1 MSNVWSSIKS
11 SRFYREK
18 LEDTAAIAVLK
29 RGKRSLSKLKA
40 GLIGIRKKEERFPRM
55 LPLLEQHF
63 YRADEMPKCV
73 RANQNAE
80 PADVIIPIYNGYEYL
95 VRLFA
100 DLPRTGMPCRFILVD
115 DKSPD
120 ERVHELERAFLA
132 EHSNAIL
139 LENEENLGFVR
150 SVNRGLEQTRGHVAL
165 VNTDTELPDGWLL
178 RLLTPIQQ
186 NPRVGSTTPYTNSA
200 TIFSFPNFCY
210 NNPLYRNLD
219 VDTLDRY
226 FRQVKPANIEAPT
239 GVGFCMGM
247 NREAIRQVGL
257 LDAEKYTRGFGEEND
272 WCQRALKKG
281 FCNVQVENLFVYHK
295 HGGSFV
301 SEEKQRLIESHS
313 QILAKD
319 YPSYDMEVTRFI
331 QRDQNGGLRRL
342 LELLIDTHETKS
354 ILCVNHCLGGGATKY
369 LEEKK
374 QEFLAEGCCVSTL
387 AFQVKIPV
395 WTFTFE
401 NDRGQQR
408 YECWSMEE
416 ISAVCAY
423 FKFDEIYVNELVSF
437 AHLWDMQK
445 LILQLKDMQKNCRL
459 VMLMHDYFAVCP
471 STNLLNPEQIYCGM
485 PEESQCER
493 CYAKR
498 DYPAGYACPSRK
510 QWVQNWKSFLSH
522 FDEVRCFSE
531 DTKDRLKREFGEAL
545 PYTLI
550 PHQVNYLFRLD
561 KTTKTTNTLNI
572 GLLGVFTVHKGGGF
586 VKGLLRE
593 IARRQLPVRVRLIGK
608 CEELDLRE
616 FAAFSE
622 TGAYRPEE
630 LPRLVLEEDID
641 LFLLPSVWPETF
653 SYTAEEIMKLGMP
666 VVTFRLGAPA
676 ERVEKYEKGLI
687 LETEKGKGPT
697 EVAPERALKEI
708 LDFADR
714 LGLTAQRTGAKRLLY
729 VAEYISFSSRYR
741 LEHLRE
747 ELLCQGVCGELVE
760 TTTLEK
766 RLQKKGSFGIAW
778 EELAAV
784 VIYRCR
790 YTGCLPELIKEAKTH
805 GIRLVYDIDDYIFH
819 YDSIR
824 GLPFFHTEEYGDFE
838 AYTGLIHKCMEQM
851 DGFLLSTDSLEAVT
865 AMEFSEKET
874 YVNRNVASM
883 EMVVLSNLAYETKRK
898 RDTFVLGYYSGSAT
912 HNRDFELIE
921 DVLLEFMK
929 AHSEVRLKLVGCLEP
944 GAKFEAL
951 SGQLIREEFM
961 DWRKLPESIAGIDC
975 NLMPLEDSIFHQCKS
990 ENKWMEAALVG
1001 VPTIGSLNR
1010 ELEGATRQLENI
1022 ILCRSMEEWREALE
1036 KMLADKAARREMAEK
1051 ARAYVLAHKTT
1062 MQRDGRLLRFI
1073 LGAEKSSGTEQ
1084 TE

>member
-1 MSNVWSSIKS
+1 MGKILIRIKS
-11 SRFYREK
+11 SRFYQER
-18 LEDTAAIAVLK
+18 LEDTAAVAVLK
-29 RGKRSLSKLKA
+29 KGKRLLSKGKTKLT
-40 GLIGIRKKEERFPRM
+40 GILKKEERFPRM

-63 YRADEMPKCV
+63 YAADGMPEHILTRNDGKT
-73 RANQNAE
+73 
-80 PADVIIPIYNGYEYL
+80 ADVIVPIYNGYAYL
-95 VRLFA
+95 EKLFE
-100 DLPRTGMPCRFILVD
+100 DLPRAGMACRFILVD
-115 DKSPD
+115 DKSTD
-120 ERVHELERAFLA
+120 ERVHTLERAFLA
-132 EHSNAIL
+132 RHENAVL
-139 LENEENLGFVR
+139 LENAENLGFVR
-150 SVNRGLEQTRGHVAL
+150 SVNRGLEQTEGHVAL
-165 VNTDTELPDGWLL
+165 VNTDTELPEGWLV
-178 RLLTPIQQ
+178 RLLEPILRD
-186 NPRVGSTTPYTNSA
+186 PKVGSTTPYTNSA

-210 NNPLYRNLD
+210 NNPIYRGLD
-219 VDTLDRY
+219 TDTLDRY
-226 FRQVKPANIEAPT
+226 FRQVKPGNVEAPT

-247 NREAIRQVGL
+247 NREAIRRVGL

-272 WCQRALKKG
+272 WCQRAIRKG
-281 FCNVQVENLFVYHK
+281 FRNVQVENLFVYHK

-301 SEEKQRLIESHS
+301 SAEKQQLIESHA

-319 YPSYDMEVTRFI
+319 YPAYDMEVTRFI
-331 QRDQNGGLRRL
+331 QRDKNRALRQL
-342 LELLIDTHETKS
+342 LEILIDTHETKS
-354 ILCVNHCLGGGATKY
+354 VLYVNHCLGGGATKY
-369 LEEKK
+369 LEERKE
-374 QEFLAEGCCVSTL
+374 EFLSQGCCVSTI
-387 AFQVKIPV
+387 AFNVKIPV
-395 WTFTFE
+395 WIFTFE
-401 NDRGQQR
+401 NDRGVQK

-437 AHLWDMQK
+437 AHLWEMQK
-445 LILQLKDMQKNCRL
+445 LILQLKDMQKSCRL

-485 PEESQCER
+485 PEEAQCEH

-498 DYPAGYACPSRK
+498 DYPTGYACPSRK

-522 FDEVRCFSE
+522 FDEIRCFSG
-531 DTKDRLKREFGEAL
+531 DTKDRLKREFGEVL
-545 PYTLI
+545 PYTLV

-561 KTTKTTNTLNI
+561 KATKTTNTLNI
-572 GLLGVFTVHKGGGF
+572 GLLGVFTVHKGGDF

-593 IARRQLPVRVRLIGK
+593 IARRQLSVRVRLIGK
-608 CEELDLRE
+608 CEELNLRE

-622 TGAYRPEE
+622 TGVYRPEE

-641 LFLLPSVWPETF
+641 LFLIPSVCPETF

-697 EVAPERALKEI
+697 EAAPERALKEI

-760 TTTLEK
+760 TATLEK
-766 RLQKKGSFGIAW
+766 RLQKNGSFGIAW

-819 YDSIR
+819 YDGIR
-824 GLPFFHTEEYGDFE
+824 GLPFFHTEEYRDFE

-851 DGFLLSTDSLEAVT
+851 DGFLLSTDTLEAVT
-865 AMEFSEKET
+865 AMEFPEKET

-883 EMVVLSNLAYETKRK
+883 EMVVLSNLAYEKKRK

-929 AHSEVRLKLVGCLEP
+929 AHGEVRLKLVGCLKP
-944 GAKFEAL
+944 GTKFEAVN
-951 SGQLIREEFM
+951 GQLIREEFM
-961 DWRKLPESIAGIDC
+961 DWHKLPESIAGIDC

-1010 ELEGATRQLENI
+1010 ELEGATGQLENI
-1022 ILCRSMEEWREALE
+1022 ILCRSKEEWREALE

-1062 MQRDGRLLRFI
+1062 MQRDGKLLEFVM
-1073 LGAEKSSGTEQ
+1073 GAKQ
-1084 TE
+1084 